1 MGPRWSGTTK
11 AYEIQNVLARSRLFA
26 LVRHAGDQSDE
37 AKLRRTDTQVWS
49 VAESVF
55 TDLARLNAE
64 RHSQLVLV
72 YLPTLTEAEAGP
84 YDQRRRTLEAFSKRT
99 GIALVDLT
107 PDLRAVPRDSL
118 DWLFITANQIPVH
131 GSSAHYSP
139 RGNHWAAERLA
150 VHLREL
156 PALSAV
162 LPPTDATHLAGGAS
176 GRNR

>member
-1 MGPRWSGTTK
+1 
-11 AYEIQNVLARSRLFA
+11 VLARSRLFELA
-26 LVRHAGDQSDE
+26 RRSSDQSD
-37 AKLRRTDTQVWS
+37 AMKLRRTDTRVWS

-55 TDLARLNAE
+55 TDLARLNTE

-84 YDQRRRTLEAFSKRT
+84 YDVRRQSLEAFSKRT
-99 GIALVDLT
+99 GIPLVDLT

-131 GSSAHYSP
+131 GSTGHYSP

-150 VHLREL
+150 IHLREL

-162 LPPTDATHLAGGAS
+162 LPAPNAAHVAGGAS
-176 GRNR
+176 GHNR